1 MHKDKYILLAVLIAI
16 AIAAPFTSALDG
28 YAYQILIYIGIN
40 IILAESLNLINGFA
54 GQFSLGHA
62 GFMAVGAY
70 AAASVTTFLAP
81 ALGMDSGLGGQV
93 MFLVALIAGGVLA
106 ALAGFLVGVPSLR
119 LKGDYLAIVT
129 LGFGE
134 IIRVIFQNLDVVG
147 GPRGFSGIESYTT
160 FAWTYVVVAVL
171 IWFVRNLVRS
181 TYGQGF
187 LAVRDN
193 EIAAEAMG
201 INTTKVKVTA
211 FVASAFFAGIAGGL
225 FAHYLC
231 YIKPDNFTFLK
242 SIEIVMM
249 VILGGMG
256 SIVGAAVSA
265 TVLTVLPEALR
276 SVSEYRM
283 VIYALVLVILM
294 ITRPQGIFGG
304 ITVARLRAIL
314 RRREAR

>member
-1 MHKDKYILLAVLIAI
+1 MHKDKYVLAAVLAAI
-16 AIAAPFTSALDG
+16 AIVAPFTNQLDG
-28 YAYQILIYIGIN
+28 YAYQIVIYIGIN

-70 AAASVTTFLAP
+70 VSAAVTTFAAP
-81 ALGMDSGLGGQV
+81 ALGMDDGFGGSV
-93 MFLVALIAGGVLA
+93 MFLVGLLAGGAMA
-106 ALAGFLVGVPSLR
+106 AAAGFLVGVPSLR

-147 GPRGFSGIESYTT
+147 GPRGFSGITPYTT
-160 FAWTYVVVAVL
+160 FAWTYVFVAIL

-181 TYGQGF
+181 TYGRGF
-187 LAVRDN
+187 VAVRDN

-201 INTTKVKVTA
+201 INTTRVKVTA
-211 FVASAFFAGIAGGL
+211 FVTSAFFAGIAGGL

-256 SIVGAAVSA
+256 SIVGSVVAAI
-265 TVLTVLPEALR
+265 VLTILPEALR

-283 VIYALVLVILM
+283 VIYALVLIILM
-294 ITRPQGIFGG
+294 IARPQGLFGG
-304 ITVARLRAIL
+304 LTPARLRAVF
-314 RRREAR
+314 RRGGAR